1 MQQKSVTFSIN
12 KWSDADKP
20 REKLRYHGRSALTNA
35 ELIAILIGSG
45 NRQETAVELAR
56 RILHTS
62 GDNLAAL
69 SRLTVEE
76 LMRFKGI
83 GEAKAISIVAALE
96 IGRRKGL
103 SALPKM
109 QLIKNSSMAYRL
121 MHSELADLTHEEF
134 WILYLNNA
142 NKVLRRLQIS
152 KGGITGTL
160 VDVRLVMKKALE
172 LGAVSLILAH
182 NHPSGTL
189 QPSQADKDITQQII
203 NAAKTLKIKVLDHLI
218 ITQESYFS
226 FADNK
231 LLPSC
236 S

>member
-12 KWSDADKP
+12 QWSEADKP
-20 REKLRYHGRSALTNA
+20 REKLRYQGRNVLTNA

-45 NRQETAVELAR
+45 NRQESAVELAR
-56 RILHTS
+56 RILHAT
-62 GDNLAAL
+62 DNNLAAL
-69 SRLTVEE
+69 SRLSVDE

-83 GEAKAISIVAALE
+83 GEAKAIAIIAALE

-103 SALPKM
+103 SALPKN
-109 QLIKNSSMAYRL
+109 QLVKDSSMAYEL
-121 MHSELADLTHEEF
+121 LHSELADLSHEEF
-134 WILYLNNA
+134 WIIYLNNA
-142 NKVLRRLQIS
+142 NKVLRRFQLS

-160 VDVRLVMKKALE
+160 VDVRLVMKKALD

-203 NAAKTLKIKVLDHLI
+203 KAAKTLKIKVLDHLI
-218 ITQESYFS
+218 ITQDSYFS
-226 FADNK
+226 FADNN
-231 LLPSC
+231 LLPTC